1 MDSLNDSILIPI
13 PDMFIVVMTF
23 STKEIHRFGLI
34 SSIDARIIQLR
45 IPSVKFELLMTQ

>member
-1 MDSLNDSILIPI
+1 MHSLNDSMLIPI

-23 STKEIHRFGLI
+23 STKGIRRFGLI
-34 SSIDARIIQLR
+34 SSIDTHIIQLR